1 MAKLVSKTYGDALF
15 ELALEQNAMDE
26 LSEEVQ
32 VVSKALKENEE
43 LMKLMAHPEIVKEE
57 KLQIME
63 RIFKGRVSDILTGF
77 LELVVSK
84 DRYGEIYA
92 IFDLFMERVRE
103 YKHIGVAYVTTA
115 AALTEKQKQA
125 VLDRLL
131 ATTKY
136 ESFEMNYAVDTGLIG
151 GMVIRIGD
159 RIVDSSIKHKLEL
172 MSRELMKIQL

>member
-32 VVSKALKENEE
+32 AVSEALKENEE
-43 LMKLMAHPEIVKEE
+43 LMKLMEHPKIVKEE

-63 RIFKGRVSDILTGF
+63 RIFKGRVSDTLTGF

-84 DRYGEIYA
+84 DRYSEIFA
-92 IFDLFMERVRE
+92 IFDLFMDHVRE
-103 YKHIGVAYVTTA
+103 YKHIGVASVTTA
-115 AALTEKQKQA
+115 AALTDKQKKA
-125 VLDRLL
+125 VEDRLL
-131 ATTKY
+131 ATTHY
-136 ESFEMNYAVDTGLIG
+136 ESFEMNYTVDTRLIG

-159 RIVDSSIKHKLEL
+159 RVVDSSIKHKLEL
-172 MSRELMKIQL
+172 MSRDLMKIQL

>member
-32 VVSKALKENEE
+32 TVSEVLKDNEE
-43 LMKLMAHPEIVKEE
+43 LMKLMEHPKIVKEE

-63 RIFKGRVSDILTGF
+63 RIFKGRVSDTLTGF

-84 DRYGEIYA
+84 DRYSEIFA
-92 IFDLFMERVRE
+92 IFDLFMDRVRE

-115 AALTEKQKQA
+115 AALTDTQKKA
-125 VLDRLL
+125 VVDRLL
-131 ATTKY
+131 ATTHY
-136 ESFEMNYAVDTGLIG
+136 ESFEMNYAVDAGLIG

-159 RIVDSSIKHKLEL
+159 RVVDSSIKHKLEL
-172 MSRELMKIQL
+172 MSRDLMKIQL